1 MTIKEFVNRFKE
13 LLQGGVDHPVAEI
26 PIDRELLSRFFDDVW
41 VVGGQLR
48 PTNKKDR
55 LEYEVTFFV
64 VPNVDDAPCIDV
76 D

>member
-13 LLQGGVDHPVAEI
+13 LLKVDHPVAEI
-26 PIDRELLSRFFDDVW
+26 PIDRELLCRFFDDVW
-41 VVGGQLR
+41 VVGGQIR
-48 PTNKKDR
+48 PTGAKDR
-55 LEYEVTFFV
+55 LKYEITFFV